1 MPVQLYRHLPLWGQ
15 FLNRH
20 GALSP
25 EKAQPFSQRMA
36 AAANLQAPT
45 SCFALQPLALDAP
58 INLFQA

>member
-1 MPVQLYRHLPLWGQ
+1 MPVQRYRHLPLWGQ

-25 EKAQPFSQRMA
+25 EKSQPFSQRMA
-36 AAANLQAPT
+36 AAANLQGLI
-45 SCFALQPLALDAP
+45 SCFALAAAFVDAP